1 MGMKISKEYAYGDMN
16 SPYGAEWRKDVEYY
30 SDINGE
36 QLDPSNMILAD
47 GYLMSMEQFY
57 KKYGIEQYPLVDED
71 KVCDECLSK
80 DSIEW
85 HIGIDKLY
93 LCDECFNKWL
103 EDNEYVTDEDKIYE
117 YYVED

>member
-1 MGMKISKEYAYGDMN
+1 MPLARRELKNMGMKISKEYAYGDMN

-57 KKYGIEQYPLVDED
+57 KQYGIEQYPLVDED

-85 HIGIDKLY
+85 YIGIDKLY
-93 LCDECFNKWL
+93 
-103 EDNEYVTDEDKIYE
+103 EYFSSKLTNLIGRN
-117 YYVED
+117 